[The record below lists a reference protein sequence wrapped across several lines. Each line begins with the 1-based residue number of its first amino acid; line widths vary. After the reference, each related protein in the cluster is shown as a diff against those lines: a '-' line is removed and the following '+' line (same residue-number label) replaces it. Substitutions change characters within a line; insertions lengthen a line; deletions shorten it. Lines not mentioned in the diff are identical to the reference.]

1 MERKLSQ
8 DVELKFIKDKRAE
21 HAIIS
26 NIQKSL
32 CKKAKDLSILCGIE
46 IAMIMFSIAGQ
57 PFLFGIPDVESVVQQ
72 FLEVKKLTA
81 SPSNRYIM
89 KKRKIEERENKGKAI
104 DLSEDFKLTDLGKLE
119 KLNEKIKKFDNHLIK
134 EIVELQSV
142 TVYEDPKYVFDMN
155 VASTSTLPS
164 NCVLK
169 SDGVELGLPETSSGS
184 GDDFGRSGGLLL
196 VADGDDFGVILIAF
210 DSGLFVGDELLQW

>member
-8 DVELKFIKDKRAE
+8 DVEIEFIKDKRAE

-32 CKKAKDLSILCGIE
+32 C
-46 IAMIMFSIAGQ
+46 Q

-155 VASTSTLPS
+155 VPSTSTLPS
-164 NCVLK
+164 NWLCL
-169 SDGVELGLPETSSGS
+169 
-184 GDDFGRSGGLLL
+184 
-196 VADGDDFGVILIAF
+196 
-210 DSGLFVGDELLQW
+210 